1 MLQKKVLIVEDE
13 PKIARLLQL
22 ELNHEGFETRISR
35 DGLEAL
41 DAFESFVPDVVLLDI
56 MIPQLDGVEV
66 ARTIRET
73 HPDVGIIMVTALDQ
87 TRNKVEGLL
96 SGADDYVTKPFELS
110 ELKARIRALLRRKG
124 SVTSDTLFLSEH
136 LQIDPLAYRVREK
149 GVEISL
155 SRTEFHLLWYLA
167 QHRNRVVSK
176 EELLERVWGI
186 DFDGNPNV
194 VEVYITYLRKKI
206 PCAKA
211 LIHTVRGVGYTIRED

>member
-22 ELNHEGFETRISR
+22 ELNHEGFETLISR
-35 DGLEAL
+35 DGMEALEAVE
-41 DAFESFVPDVVLLDI
+41 DFRPDVVLLDI

-66 ARTIRET
+66 ARNIRET
-73 HPDVGIIMVTALDQ
+73 HPQVGIIMVTALDQ

-96 SGADDYVTKPFELS
+96 SGADDYVTKPFELA

-124 SVTSDTLFLSEH
+124 TEAPNLLLLSKDV
-136 LQIDPLAYRVREK
+136 QIDPNSYQVKEE
-149 GVEISL
+149 GVEIPL

-176 EELLERVWGI
+176 EELLEGVWGI

-194 VEVYITYLRKKI
+194 VEVYVTYLRKKI
-206 PCAKA
+206 PSGKA
-211 LIHTVRGVGYTIRED
+211 LIHTVRGVGYTIREV